1 MLIGQTKGIGT
12 NNSLKPIPKT
22 RSRRK
27 MNLYYFLNLIY
38 SPQFNKYKP
47 LVYIA
52 VTRREKL
59 SGKAGGT
66 ELLSQLRPNPYNTI
80 KKKMYKLEWVYK
92 KASQF
97 KL

>member
-1 MLIGQTKGIGT
+1 
-12 NNSLKPIPKT
+12 
-22 RSRRK
+22 

-59 SGKAGGT
+59 SGVAGERNRT
-66 ELLSQLRPNPYNTI
+66 FVPIET
-80 KKKMYKLEWVYK
+80 
-92 KASQF
+92 
-97 KL
+97 

>member
-1 MLIGQTKGIGT
+1 MKGIGT

-52 VTRREKL
+52 QLQEK
-59 SGKAGGT
+59 K
-66 ELLSQLRPNPYNTI
+66 N
-80 KKKMYKLEWVYK
+80 
-92 KASQF
+92 
-97 KL
+97 